1 MPEYIPVKTET
12 ADIKKVQ
19 EETKETTSTQTESPA
34 QKTITAA
41 EETAATKQ
49 KIFSL
54 KKLPILQPYQ
64 QKTVFRKYGSRC

>member
-12 ADIKKVQ
+12 ADIEKVQ
-19 EETKETTSTQTESPA
+19 EETEETTSTQTESPA

-41 EETAATKQ
+41 EETAAAKAED
-49 KIFSL
+49 ISL

-64 QKTVFRKYGSRC
+64 QKTVFRKIRSRC